1 MNRVRFLTMAL
12 SLAGFLV
19 FAKGAVASDIMVM
32 DVVVKPPLKG
42 AATAAATFSVM
53 NHGAD
58 GDRLIGISTDAAEVA
73 ELHVTRDENGISRMR
88 MVEALEIL
96 PGATVDLAEAKMHV
110 MLTGLTRGLQKG
122 EKVHLV
128 LTFEKTGKVDV
139 DAVVGE
145 AGGSHEH
152 QN

>member
-1 MNRVRFLTMAL
+1 MAL
-12 SLAGFLV
+12 SFAGLLAL
-19 FAKGAVASDIMVM
+19 AKGAIASDIMIM
-32 DVVVKPPLKG
+32 DAVVKPPLKG
-42 AATAAATFSVM
+42 AVTAAATFSVM
-53 NHGAD
+53 NHGAAA
-58 GDRLIGISTDAAEVA
+58 DRMVGIATDAAEVA
-73 ELHVTRDENGISRMR
+73 ELHETKDENGISRMR

-96 PGATVDLAEAKMHV
+96 PGATVDLADAKMHV

-122 EKVHLV
+122 EKVHLI
-128 LTFEKTGKVDV
+128 LTFERAGTIDV